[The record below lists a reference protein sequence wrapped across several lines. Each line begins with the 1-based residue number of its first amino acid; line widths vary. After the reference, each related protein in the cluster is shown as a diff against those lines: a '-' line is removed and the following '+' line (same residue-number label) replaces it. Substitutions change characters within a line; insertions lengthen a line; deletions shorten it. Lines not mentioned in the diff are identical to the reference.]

1 MEKIM
6 RSNIF
11 KQAFTLAEVL
21 MVIGLLGVV
30 AAVTVPNLS
39 RTSNT

>member
-21 MVIGLLGVV
+21 MVIGLSGVV